1 MSPNSSKAAEAGFQ
15 AKGENTFREIARQPE
30 LWPITNEG
38 IRSALDNVWR
48 VSNRLAW
55 FRNAG

>member
-38 IRSALDNVWR
+38 IRSAL
-48 VSNRLAW
+48 
-55 FRNAG
+55 